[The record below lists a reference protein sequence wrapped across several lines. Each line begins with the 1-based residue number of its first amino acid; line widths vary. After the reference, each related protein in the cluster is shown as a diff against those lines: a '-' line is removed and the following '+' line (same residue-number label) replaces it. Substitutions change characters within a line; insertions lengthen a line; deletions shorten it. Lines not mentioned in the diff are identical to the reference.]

1 MRLHRFILNNSEY
14 IGLKSGCSRAY
25 KAATAPRRVNSENRP
40 ANTVRGHCA
49 DRLKHR
55 ISGME
60 SAFRYFFLD
69 KVGFWAHNMH
79 LKSLR
84 QLRAN
89 KRFSPPEEKAAK
101 GKEPQNGNGKRKL

>member
-1 MRLHRFILNNSEY
+1 L
-14 IGLKSGCSRAY
+14 RAL
-25 KAATAPRRVNSENRP
+25 RRPSQAQDKRHGVSFS
-40 ANTVRGHCA
+40 
-49 DRLKHR
+49 
-55 ISGME
+55 I
-60 SAFRYFFLD
+60 FFLD